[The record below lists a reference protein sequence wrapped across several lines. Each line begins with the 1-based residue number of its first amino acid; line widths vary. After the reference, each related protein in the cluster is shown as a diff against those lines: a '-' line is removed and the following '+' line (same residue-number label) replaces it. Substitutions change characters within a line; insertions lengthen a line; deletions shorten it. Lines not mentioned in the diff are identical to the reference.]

1 MSENIY
7 LKYEFNLNVEP
18 NLWKQL
24 KTAIVHDWFA
34 SYAGSEKCVESFTN
48 IWQDA
53 DVFTLFNLLN
63 YDESQKVFKN
73 KNLNTSFL
81 QKAPFIKT
89 KHRNY
94 LPLFPFAIEQFDVS
108 GYDFILTSSHAV
120 AKGVITNPD
129 QLNICYCYT
138 PIRYAWDLYQQYL
151 TEAKLTKGL
160 KGLIAKSI
168 LHYIRMWDSTTANR
182 VNYFV
187 GISKYIANRIEKI
200 YGRKADV
207 IYPPVD
213 TDKFTCGNGK
223 DNYYLAASRFVPYK
237 KIDLIVETFKDF
249 GGRKLVLI
257 GDGPDKK
264 KIVPL
269 LSANVEYIGYQP
281 DEKLKEYM
289 QNAKAFIFAAEEDFG
304 IIPVEALSC
313 GTPVIAFNKGGASE
327 TIIDGESGIHF
338 NEQKINSLREA
349 ILRFEKSENKF
360 DPVTLNQ
367 YAKKFDRSVFE
378 KNITE
383 YVQQK
388 SEIFFNKKKP

>member
-1 MSENIY
+1 M
-7 LKYEFNLNVEP
+7 
-18 NLWKQL
+18 

-48 IWQDA
+48 IWTDA

-63 YDESQKVFKN
+63 YEESQKVFKN

-94 LPLFPFAIEQFDVS
+94 LPFFPYAIEQFDVS
-108 GYDFILTSSHAV
+108 GYDFVLTSSHAV
-120 AKGVITNPD
+120 AKGVITNSD

-138 PIRYAWDLYQQYL
+138 PIRYAWDLYHQYL
-151 TEAKLTKGL
+151 KAANLTSGIKGF
-160 KGLIAKSI
+160 IAKNI

-187 GISKYIANRIEKI
+187 GISHYIAKRIEKI

-213 TDKFTCGNGK
+213 TKKFECSTTK
-223 DNYYLAASRFVPYK
+223 DDYYLAASRFVPYK

-249 GGRKLVLI
+249 DGRKLVLI
-257 GDGPDKK
+257 GDGPDQN
-264 KIVPL
+264 KIRAL
-269 LSANVEYIGYQP
+269 LSKNVEYIGYQP
-281 DEKLKEYM
+281 DVKLKEYM
-289 QNAKAFIFAAEEDFG
+289 QKAKAFIFAAEEDFG

-338 NEQKINSLREA
+338 NEQSITSLREA
-349 ILRFEKSENKF
+349 ILKFEKNENKF
-360 DPVTLNQ
+360 DSVFLNQ
-367 YAKKFDRSVFE
+367 YAKKFDRKVFE
-378 KNITE
+378 ENITR
-383 YVQQK
+383 YVDEK
-388 SEIFFNKKKP
+388 SNIFFNRKNMK